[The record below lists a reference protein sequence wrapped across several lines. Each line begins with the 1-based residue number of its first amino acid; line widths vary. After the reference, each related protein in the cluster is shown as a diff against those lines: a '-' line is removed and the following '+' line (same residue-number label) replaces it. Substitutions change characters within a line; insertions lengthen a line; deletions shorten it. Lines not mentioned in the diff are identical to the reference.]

1 MSLKEQLDE
10 VVETELRRVS
20 EDSRHFYD
28 QVNKSKEF
36 GVARGVLQSLA
47 KVLDTERVTIRTSD
61 FEADIRI
68 RPGPGAE
75 DGTRTTKIH
84 VTNKV
89 EYRQWQIFRLP
100 IFTVSET
107 REIDNQEITVTNE
120 FDNEFALFEYLT
132 AAIAARMG

>member
-10 VVETELRRVS
+10 VVEAELRRVS

-36 GVARGVLQSLA
+36 GVARGILQSLA
-47 KVLDTERVTIRTSD
+47 KVLDSERVKIRTSD
-61 FEADIRI
+61 FDADIRMLPA
-68 RPGPGAE
+68 PGTEEAAKA
-75 DGTRTTKIH
+75 TKIH
-84 VTNKV
+84 VTDKV

-100 IFTVSET
+100 TFTVSET

-120 FDNEFALFEYLT
+120 FDSEFALFEHLT
-132 AAIAARMG
+132 KATTARVG